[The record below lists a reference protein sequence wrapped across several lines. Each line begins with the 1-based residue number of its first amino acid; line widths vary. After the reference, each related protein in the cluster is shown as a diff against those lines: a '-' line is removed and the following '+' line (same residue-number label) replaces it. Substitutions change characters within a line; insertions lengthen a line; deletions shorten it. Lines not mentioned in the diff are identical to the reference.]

1 MRTRPGRR
9 VGTPTGIKTAGTR
22 VPARQAPPGGLGNA
36 RPRARGCGAGR
47 ASAPQAEPIMTAT
60 RFPAGATRCHT
71 GGAARAGVT
80 RPRGMG
86 RADAEAATAASAG
99 RGWDA
104 GALTPDH
111 HEHQAGHLQ
120 VSARRRGRPGPLA
133 SPRPLGTAPRSA
145 PGLGRPWAASAP
157 RFPARE
163 TEAGADSRQVA
174 QRVAA
179 RCLRGAACGGRRVG
193 AEIRGRRG
201 RGGLGAG
208 GPAGRAQRW
217 GPRRGRARARGRG
230 SGAWSSAGRGDGGR
244 GRGSSVAVCRRGR
257 RAGSGR
263 RPMTKGPE
271 GAGARGGLVPREV
284 LELRCRLLVRGV
296 GKRGFGAGDDHG
308 GWRSLRACFQVLGT
322 RCRRTWHGCR
332 ADRMPLYSAG
342 RPDGKK
348 LSDTLSETA
357 IDEEKYR
364 DDGCRR

>member
-1 MRTRPGRR
+1 
-9 VGTPTGIKTAGTR
+9 
-22 VPARQAPPGGLGNA
+22 
-36 RPRARGCGAGR
+36 
-47 ASAPQAEPIMTAT
+47 MTAT

-179 RCLRGAACGGRRVG
+179 RCGGTRAAGLRGAACWGGD
-193 AEIRGRRG
+193 
-201 RGGLGAG
+201 
-208 GPAGRAQRW
+208 PRA
-217 GPRRGRARARGRG
+217 ARARGP
-230 SGAWSSAGRGDGGR
+230 GGR
-244 GRGSSVAVCRRGR
+244 GAGGACAALGPAAGAGAGAGAGLRGLEFSGKGRWGPGKGKLSGRLQTGTPRREWSSTDDQGPRRSWGPR
-257 RAGSGR
+257 WACSPGGFGTPVPPARAGSRQARIRCGR
-263 RPMTKGPE
+263 
-271 GAGARGGLVPREV
+271 
-284 LELRCRLLVRGV
+284 
-296 GKRGFGAGDDHG
+296 
-308 GWRSLRACFQVLGT
+308 
-322 RCRRTWHGCR
+322 
-332 ADRMPLYSAG
+332 
-342 RPDGKK
+342 
-348 LSDTLSETA
+348 
-357 IDEEKYR
+357 
-364 DDGCRR
+364 